1 MLTGDCRYDSTKLK
15 FQRSCIS
22 ASVRYSWYENKDTYT
37 DKHTYI
43 HTYINTHTQTHI
55 ISILVAYGLRL
66 LCSMYK

>member
-1 MLTGDCRYDSTKLK
+1 MTVRSLNSEEVIFLRLLGTLDMKTK
-15 FQRSCIS
+15 
-22 ASVRYSWYENKDTYT
+22 THT

-43 HTYINTHTQTHI
+43 HTYIITHTQTHI